1 MDGKCAMAGE
11 EQCELASLAQL
22 RNYSAAAPGRK
33 FPDAVSHARAVGSP
47 PPVCAAGLLLT
58 SLRERQVYVYRN
70 IDAAGHEFTEL
81 HDALAHHPEW
91 FLHNDAGK
99 PCWIQGAFILEVQS

>member
-47 PPVCAAGLLLT
+47 PPMYVLL
-58 SLRERQVYVYRN
+58 
-70 IDAAGHEFTEL
+70 G
-81 HDALAHHPEW
+81 
-91 FLHNDAGK
+91 
-99 PCWIQGAFILEVQS
+99 CC